1 MCGILGICFDGR
13 DRTDGEWMDIA
24 WDFSNLWIHSM
35 DRGTD
40 AAGVYIVNRDSE
52 IHYIKAPVTA
62 EYLVGRD
69 EANDDMYGYWEFCRT
84 HLGPDTVGIIGH
96 TRAAT
101 TGDPKDNDNN
111 HPVVD
116 APIIGVHNGV
126 ITNHKALDKKYPKV
140 AEVDSAAIMSLLKHY
155 SANRPIT
162 KKIIAK
168 SVHELDGPFAIA
180 VADMRK
186 PDGIYLARNRN
197 PVHFHRNR
205 TDGLLTFA
213 STSDILRDAYGDD
226 TKTFSMPKDT
236 VCRLSPGTVKRS
248 MDFTK
253 LKSPKPSTKSKPS
266 ANDLYPRESTTRHP
280 WADLDTRYAPNCPHK
295 IKHRICDHCTERWLP
310 SNDAGLADVDAGERC
325 PKCRQLYLVVYTGGI
340 ESRCCSC
347 NPYGGFPG

>member
-13 DRTDGEWMDIA
+13 ERTDAEWMDIA
-24 WDFSNLWIHSM
+24 WDFSYLWIHSM
-35 DRGTD
+35 DRGKD

-52 IHYIKAPVTA
+52 IHYLKAQDTSENIVDA
-62 EYLVGRD
+62 D
-69 EANDDMYGYWEFCRT
+69 DDMYGYWEFIRD

-101 TGDPKDNDNN
+101 TGDPKYNDNN

-140 AEVDSAAIMSLLKHY
+140 AEVDTAAIMSLLKSK

-162 KKIIAK
+162 KKIIANN
-168 SVHELDGPFAIA
+168 VHELDGPFAIA

-253 LKSPKPSTKSKPS
+253 LILPKRSTKSKPS
-266 ANDLYPRESTTRHP
+266 VSDLYPREAFTRHP
-280 WADLDTRYAPNCPHK
+280 W
-295 IKHRICDHCTERWLP
+295 
-310 SNDAGLADVDAGERC
+310 ADVDAGERC

>member
-13 DRTDGEWMDIA
+13 ERTDAEWMDIA
-24 WDFSNLWIHSM
+24 WDFSYLWIHSM

-62 EYLVGRD
+62 ECL
-69 EANDDMYGYWEFCRT
+69 ASDDMYGYWEFCRT

-253 LKSPKPSTKSKPS
+253 LILPKRSTKSKPS
-266 ANDLYPRESTTRHP
+266 VNDLYPREATTRHP
-280 WADLDTRYAPNCPHK
+280 W
-295 IKHRICDHCTERWLP
+295 
-310 SNDAGLADVDAGERC
+310 ADVDAGERC

>member
-13 DRTDGEWMDIA
+13 DRTDAEWMDIA
-24 WDFSNLWIHSM
+24 WDFSNLWIQSM
-35 DRGTD
+35 QRGTD

-52 IHYIKAPVTA
+52 IQYIKAPVTA

-69 EANDDMYGYWEFCRT
+69 EANDDMYGYWEFVRDQ
-84 HLGPDTVGIIGH
+84 LGPNTVGIIGH

-101 TGDPKDNDNN
+101 TGDPKFNSNN

-126 ITNHKALDKKYPKV
+126 ITNHKALDAKYPKV
-140 AEVDSAAIMSLLKHY
+140 AEVDSAAIMSLLKSK
-155 SANRPIT
+155 SANQPIT
-162 KKIIAK
+162 KKIIAN

-205 TDGLLTFA
+205 ADGLLMFA
-213 STSDILRDAYGDD
+213 STSEILHDALGDD
-226 TKTFSMPKDT
+226 INTFPMPKDT
-236 VCRLSPGTVKRS
+236 VCRLSANTVKRS

-266 ANDLYPRESTTRHP
+266 VNDLYPTAINRSREMREQSHIANAHP
-280 WADLDTRYAPNCPHK
+280 MCGCYLC
-295 IKHRICDHCTERWLP
+295 
-310 SNDAGLADVDAGERC
+310 SNGHDVDDGDRC
-325 PKCRQLYLVVYTGGI
+325 PKCKQLFLVVYTGDI

-347 NPYGGFPG
+347 NPYGGFPE